1 MVLRTSYSF
10 EFFPP
15 KDVEGEE
22 RLWAAIEG
30 LKSIAPD
37 FVSVTYGA
45 GGSTRDRSIR
55 IAQEITQRTG
65 ISTVAH
71 LTCVGS
77 TRAELLSILQSYKD
91 AGITSILALRGD
103 PTGGPSAPWVPTE
116 NGLNHADE
124 LVQLA
129 ADFGGFS
136 IGVAAFP
143 DGHPASGGDFEKDVD
158 VLIRKEQLGAT
169 FATTQFFFEAHRY
182 TQLVEKLEARG
193 SKLTIIPGI
202 LPVTNVKLLQFTDAK
217 VSLDVAGNPAMAAK
231 LIGVILGGQWVSN
244 LFIAGLA
251 LSVLDTG
258 STPAQLAKL
267 GLDSSMFVGMAGSSG
282 NKDFYNLVYK
292 NVYGVLPD
300 AATLQSALAQ
310 LDSGAKTQA
319 DMVLQMLDTSQNLK
333 NIDLVGIQLH
343 GFDYLS

>member
-77 TRAELLSILQSYKD
+77 TRDELLSILQSYKD

-143 DGHPASGGDFEKDVD
+143 DGHPASGGDFDKDVD

-182 TQLVEKLEARG
+182 TQLVEKLKARG

-202 LPVTNVKLLQFTDAK
+202 LPVTNVKLLHR
-217 VSLDVAGNPAMAAK
+217 MAE
-231 LIGVILGGQWVSN
+231 LGGTPIPTH
-244 LFIAGLA
+244 IADAFAQVESDPHAVRSLGVEIATSLCQELLAAGAPGLHFYTMN
-251 LSVLDTG
+251 S
-258 STPAQLAKL
+258 STATQDIYRKL
-267 GLDSSMFVGMAGSSG
+267 NDV
-282 NKDFYNLVYK
+282 K
-292 NVYGVLPD
+292 
-300 AATLQSALAQ
+300 
-310 LDSGAKTQA
+310 
-319 DMVLQMLDTSQNLK
+319 
-333 NIDLVGIQLH
+333 
-343 GFDYLS
+343 

>member
-1 MVLRTSYSF
+1 VVLRTSYSF

-77 TRAELLSILQSYKD
+77 TRDELLSILQSYKD

-103 PTGGPSAPWVPTE
+103 PAGGPSASWVPTE

-143 DGHPASGGDFEKDVD
+143 DGHPASGGDFDKDVD

-202 LPVTNVKLLQFTDAK
+202 LPVTNVKLLHR
-217 VSLDVAGNPAMAAK
+217 MAE
-231 LIGVILGGQWVSN
+231 LGGTPIPAH
-244 LFIAGLA
+244 IADAFAQVESDPHAVRSLGVEIATSLCQELLAAGAPGLHFYTMN
-251 LSVLDTG
+251 S
-258 STPAQLAKL
+258 STATQDIYRKL
-267 GLDSSMFVGMAGSSG
+267 NDV
-282 NKDFYNLVYK
+282 K
-292 NVYGVLPD
+292 
-300 AATLQSALAQ
+300 
-310 LDSGAKTQA
+310 
-319 DMVLQMLDTSQNLK
+319 
-333 NIDLVGIQLH
+333 
-343 GFDYLS
+343 